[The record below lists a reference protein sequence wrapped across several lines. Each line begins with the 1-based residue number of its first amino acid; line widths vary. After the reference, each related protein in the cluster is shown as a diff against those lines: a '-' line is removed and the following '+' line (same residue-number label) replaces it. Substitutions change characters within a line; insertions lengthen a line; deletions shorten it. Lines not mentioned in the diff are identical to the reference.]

1 MGKDLKKCRK
11 ERKQLQEENLALK
24 QQIENMSS
32 FSRDRISRLR
42 REGDGNLK
50 PARYYTADG
59 VLDDLGIDAWEKLGD
74 ARREA
79 KQGAQKTQGGRR
91 KTRRKRGGMAVPDF
105 YKKRVDRQE
114 EAKQWK
120 LNREML
126 AAKMKHDDKKQAKI
140 KKQLQKSF
148 KRQEYYHTPGDA
160 KNKDAIANFQ
170 IRSAMPEIEKAE
182 REGRLVPRKT
192 RKRTTS
198 AGRKLRKKTK
208 KKRHI
213 ITRKNKRKRRRRT
226 KKRRKGG
233 MPKHSSGKAL
243 PKRVT
248 ELKGP
253 SAFSSMGNKFQK
265 KSTSLSSKLK
275 KRARSGLKKVETR
288 ASLPAGKM
296 FASASL
302 DKQMANLNLASQQQ
316 TQQKTSESK
325 Q

>member
-1 MGKDLKKCRK
+1 M
-11 ERKQLQEENLALK
+11 
-24 QQIENMSS
+24 
-32 FSRDRISRLR
+32 
-42 REGDGNLK
+42 
-50 PARYYTADG
+50 
-59 VLDDLGIDAWEKLGD
+59 EKT
-74 ARREA
+74 
-79 KQGAQKTQGGRR
+79 KTPT
-91 KTRRKRGGMAVPDF
+91 KTRPMGGNQI

-114 EAKQWK
+114 ETKQWR
-120 LNREML
+120 LNRAL
-126 AAKMKHDDKKQAKI
+126 NAAKIKHDDKKQAKI

-160 KNKDAIANFQ
+160 KNKDTIANFQ
-170 IRSAMPEIEKAE
+170 IRRAMPEIEKAE

-198 AGRKLRKKTK
+198 AGRKRRKKTK

-213 ITRKNKRKRRRRT
+213 ITRKNKRKPRRRT
-226 KKRRKGG
+226 KKRKGG
-233 MPKHSSGKAL
+233 MPKVKPSAAEN
-243 PKRVT
+243 KRIK
-248 ELKGP
+248 ELKQ
-253 SAFSSMGNKFQK
+253 SAFSPMGNKFQK
-265 KSTSLSSKLK
+265 KSSSLSSKLK

-302 DKQMANLNLASQQQ
+302 DKQMANLDLGSQQQ